1 MSQTTLKYGLHT
13 NSNTCL
19 WQNKHICCINIFG
32 NICCTNCS
40 SSLKSTYDNEYY
52 ICILSMYF
60 TCILCCVS
68 CICTCLGS
76 AQIYWWLTSD
86 PELLVLL
93 MWVKR
98 VTVCVRGLCP
108 VYSCCV
114 SCVTYTMH
122 VNERLCVFTVLLFTS
137 WPRQHLSVVPWK
149 DAAVDSAT
157 RMPMCF
163 NEERASVWFVGLSD
177 TSLDTDQGQS
187 WHP

>member
-1 MSQTTLKYGLHT
+1 MSQTTLKYCLHT

-19 WQNKHICCINIFG
+19 WQNKHICYINIFG

-68 CICTCLGS
+68 VRVLDQLRFTDG
-76 AQIYWWLTSD
+76 WPLT

-114 SCVTYTMH
+114 SCVTDTMH

-137 WPRQHLSVVPWK
+137 WPRQHLSAVPWK

-157 RMPMCF
+157 RVPVCF

-177 TSLDTDQGQS
+177 ASLDTDQGQS